1 MMSAAI
7 DRSTSRS
14 LLSSWKELMER
25 LGPLMP
31 GEGKMIYA
39 NPHSRRTEIMRLGN
53 DHLIQPDEW
62 AEKHYLDCG
71 PLLDALRGKQWVL
84 SPRPVE
90 VVGRRAKASI
100 FEVAGGFT
108 ITVTFGGKAA
118 RARLTVRVPLS
129 LVGERMHR
137 RAWILSKSRNN
148 IFLPTVTELSEN
160 TSRENLLRKCE
171 ARLHSCHVSPI
182 INLIKTTVRSQTHGC
197 PERLRTSRRS
207 PKRRPG

>member
-71 PLLDALRGKQWVL
+71 PLLDVLRGKKWVL

-118 RARLTVRVPLS
+118 RARLLPSQPRSRSRPSIGCLPES
-129 LVGERMHR
+129 RASGE
-137 RAWILSKSRNN
+137 AQSNAGPGSAC
-148 IFLPTVTELSEN
+148 TGG
-160 TSRENLLRKCE
+160 
-171 ARLHSCHVSPI
+171 
-182 INLIKTTVRSQTHGC
+182 HGF
-197 PERLRTSRRS
+197 
-207 PKRRPG
+207 